1 MKKLV
6 ILFLLALVVS
16 IGTAFACDDCIST
29 GHTDNNFIDITANSF
44 IELALGGQEQS
55 SGNTEGRCVTCA
67 GRGTV
72 TCDACRGTGKF
83 GDFDCGPCNMTGRR
97 TCSSCNGTGRR

>member
-6 ILFLLALVVS
+6 ILFLLVLVVS

-55 SGNTEGRCVTCA
+55 SGNTDSRCITCS

-72 TCDACRGTGKF
+72 TCSSCSGSGMV
-83 GDFDCGPCNMTGRR
+83 GIYYCGPCDYTGRR
-97 TCSSCNGTGRR
+97 TCSACNGTGRR